1 MLKLAGLHD
10 DDVVFDLG
18 SGDGRI
24 VLEAA
29 KINKTVRG
37 RGIEI
42 DEKLVLESR
51 KTAAAAGVGDR
62 VQFLHQNAFDAEL
75 IGELRATF
83 DAMTSESPDVL
94 RGVVLAGAGP
104 VFCAGADVEWM
115 RSAIGMGSTRT
126 SGMPPRSTRCSP
138 RSTAVR
144 CR

>member
-1 MLKLAGLHD
+1 MSGLRIE
-10 DDVVFDLG
+10 
-18 SGDGRI
+18 GDGPFAR
-24 VLEAA
+24 VTLDRPE
-29 KINKTVRG
+29 VR
-37 RGIEI
+37 
-42 DEKLVLESR
+42 
-51 KTAAAAGVGDR
+51 
-62 VQFLHQNAFDAEL
+62 NAFDAEL